1 MSYLPRVTWCTST
14 SLWRNVLLRTRR
26 WRTYSA
32 IYRNAQIPPENHP
45 AGKRKRFTPRPTRL
59 SSLANGSLLQL
70 RERCCRYWRTASLA
84 ARKSPKRAKGSEGKC
99 PGSASPNNKAHRIR
113 KPHARPSVGRAR
125 RGWLRGC
132 WPEVGLRS
140 LEDQECGPS
149 HWSNARAATRSR
161 STPTRVRH
169 TELARPAIAARRATV
184 SARSN
189 HDQPE
194 RELAT
199 KSHPPR
205 ALTPV
210 AGPSCPTRQRLQRLL
225 IVGDSNIEEC
235 WARTRKPVAHCSVE
249 VARLPHNM
257 CWHSIPTCQ
266 ACEVDCWVDEI
277 HPNN

>member
-140 LEDQECGPS
+140 PRIRSAGLPIGQTLALQLVVEARRRVCATPS
-149 HWSNARAATRSR
+149 WPAQPRRAA
-161 STPTRVRH
+161 RH
-169 TELARPAIAARRATV
+169 SL
-184 SARSN
+184 
-189 HDQPE
+189 
-194 RELAT
+194 
-199 KSHPPR
+199 
-205 ALTPV
+205 
-210 AGPSCPTRQRLQRLL
+210 G
-225 IVGDSNIEEC
+225 
-235 WARTRKPVAHCSVE
+235 SVE
-249 VARLPHNM
+249 P
-257 CWHSIPTCQ
+257 
-266 ACEVDCWVDEI
+266 
-277 HPNN
+277 